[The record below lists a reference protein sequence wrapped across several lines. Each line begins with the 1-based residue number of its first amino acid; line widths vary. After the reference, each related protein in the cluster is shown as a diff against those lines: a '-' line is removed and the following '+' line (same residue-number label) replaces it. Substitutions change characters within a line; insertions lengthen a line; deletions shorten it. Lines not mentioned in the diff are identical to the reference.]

1 MSSSPRSSPYSKEM
15 TSVTTEPDREALAEP
30 IYRDLLREIIS
41 GRRGPGSRLKERD
54 LSEHYSVSRVP
65 VRQAI
70 QRLESDGFVESEP
83 HRGAVVRRVS
93 TNDINQLFDARLCIE
108 PFATRMAAQRLA
120 AGIGDP
126 TRIGL
131 LALDSTPSFAGDDAP
146 YDLRSNLD
154 FHDEIVRLSGN
165 DLLVDFLQP
174 MLGRMEWTFG
184 LTHAS
189 REVEQTLEH
198 RQLYEAIVSGNAELA
213 AALAYAHIE
222 QARAPTLSALESFL
236 DA

>member
-1 MSSSPRSSPYSKEM
+1 M
-15 TSVTTEPDREALAEP
+15 TSAEPEPEPDREALAEP
-30 IYRDLLREIIS
+30 VYRDLLRAIIS
-41 GRRGPGSRLKERD
+41 GSRGPGTRLKERD

-70 QRLESDGFVESEP
+70 QRLEAEGFVESEP

-108 PFATRMAAQRLA
+108 PFATRMAAQRLG

-126 TRIGL
+126 TRIRML
-131 LALDSTPSFAGDDAP
+131 LLDSTRSVGVGEVPDD
-146 YDLRSNLD
+146 LNSNLG

-165 DLLVDFLQP
+165 TLLVDFLQP
-174 MLGRMEWTFG
+174 MLGRMEWVFS

-189 REVEQTLEH
+189 REAEQTLEH
-198 RQLYEAIVSGNAELA
+198 QQLYDAIVSGNAELA
-213 AALAYAHIE
+213 AALAHAHIE
-222 QARAPTLSALESFL
+222 LARAPTLLALESFL
-236 DA
+236 SA